1 MRHLQSVLKDIPAL
15 MESTIKRKHRAMS
28 GEELSA
34 INILM
39 ADGRNCDTDDIVEYL
54 KEVYEQEKFGYETQ
68 EDFYCG
74 ITNDI
79 VTRKSTH
86 EREDYDGDE
95 IGKVFV
101 VKCKSKAIA
110 ADVEIEMS
118 KLGFSIGDTQKRAN
132 GAAPDSDMVYLYR
145 IPWEFEIELDD

>member
-1 MRHLQSVLKDIPAL
+1 MKHFQSVLKDLPSIL
-15 MESTIKRKHRAMS
+15 ESSIKRKHRAMS
-28 GEELSA
+28 STELSA

-39 ADGRNCDTDDIVEYL
+39 VNGSDCDADDIVEYL
-54 KEVYEQEKFGYETQ
+54 KEVYKGEKYEFETE

-79 VTRKSTH
+79 VTRKSAH
-86 EREDYDGDE
+86 EREDYGGDE

-110 ADVEIEMS
+110 ADVELKMN
-118 KLGFSIGDTQKRAN
+118 KLGFSIGDTIKRAN

-145 IPWEFEIELDD
+145 IPFEFEIDFDD

>member
-1 MRHLQSVLKDIPAL
+1 MKHFQSILKDLPSL
-15 MESTIKRKHRAMS
+15 MESSIKRKHRSMS
-28 GEELSA
+28 HKDLYA

-39 ADGRNCDTDDIVEYL
+39 VDGRDCNADDIVEYL
-54 KEVYEQEKFGYETQ
+54 KGVYEQEKFEFEAQ

-79 VTRKSTH
+79 VSRKSAH

-101 VKCKSKAIA
+101 VKCKSKTIA
-110 ADVEIEMS
+110 ADVEIKMS
-118 KLGFSIGDTQKRAN
+118 KLGFSIGDTNKRAN

-145 IPWEFEIELDD
+145 IPLEFEIEMDD

>member
-1 MRHLQSVLKDIPAL
+1 MKHFQSILKDLPSL
-15 MESTIKRKHRAMS
+15 MESSIKRKHRAMS
-28 GEELSA
+28 SDELYA
-34 INILM
+34 INILIV
-39 ADGRNCDTDDIVEYL
+39 DGHDCDADDIGEYL
-54 KEVYEQEKFGYETQ
+54 KEVYEEVKCEFETQ

-110 ADVEIEMS
+110 ADVEIKMS
-118 KLGFSIGDTQKRAN
+118 KLGFSIGDTNKRAN

-145 IPWEFEIELDD
+145 IPLEFEIEMDD

>member
-1 MRHLQSVLKDIPAL
+1 MKHLQSVLKDLPSIL
-15 MESTIKRKHRAMS
+15 ESTNKRKHRAMS
-28 GEELSA
+28 FAELSA

-39 ADGRNCDTDDIVEYL
+39 ADGRDCDADEIVEYL
-54 KEVYEQEKFGYETQ
+54 KEVYEYVKYEYESQ

-79 VTRKSTH
+79 VTRKSAH

-110 ADVEIEMS
+110 ADVEIKMN
-118 KLGFSIGDTQKRAN
+118 KMGFSIGDTQKRAN